1 MTAEVNTELSQST
14 ATGTDLIILTE
25 VAAGKIKSYLEQSGP
40 EAEGKALRVTIRP
53 GGCAGLMQ
61 EIGFDDRNTETDY
74 FQESHGVAIVV
85 DPLSL
90 EYVNGLTI
98 DYVDTIAEQGFLLE
112 NPNKQS
118 SCACGNSFC

>member
-1 MTAEVNTELSQST
+1 MTAEVST
-14 ATGTDLIILTE
+14 KVQATAVTGESLITLTE
-25 VAAGKIKSYLEQSGP
+25 VAAGKIKSYLDQSGDDN
-40 EAEGKALRVTIRP
+40 ANKALRVTVKP
-53 GGCAGLMQ
+53 GGCAGLLQ
-61 EIGFDDRNTETDY
+61 EISFDDRNVETDY

-85 DPLSL
+85 DPLSV
-90 EYVNGLTI
+90 EFVNGLTI

>member
-1 MTAEVNTELSQST
+1 MTAEVNTEAQ
-14 ATGTDLIILTE
+14 ATTVNTDQLINLTE
-25 VAAGKIKSYLEQSGP
+25 VAANKIKSYLEQSGP
-40 EAEGKALRVTIRP
+40 EAAGKALRVTIRP
-53 GGCAGLMQ
+53 GGCAGLLQ
-61 EIGFDDRNTETDY
+61 EIGFDDRNAETDY
-74 FQESHGVAIVV
+74 FQEVHGVAIVV

>member
-1 MTAEVNTELSQST
+1 MTAEVNTEVQAT
-14 ATGTDLIILTE
+14 ATGDTLITLTE
-25 VAAGKIKSYLEQSGP
+25 VAAGKIKSYLEQSG
-40 EAEGKALRVTIRP
+40 ADGADKSLRVTIRP
-53 GGCAGLMQ
+53 GGCAGLLQ
-61 EIGFDDRNTETDY
+61 EIGFDERNVETDY
-74 FQESHGVAIVV
+74 FQEAHGVSIVV